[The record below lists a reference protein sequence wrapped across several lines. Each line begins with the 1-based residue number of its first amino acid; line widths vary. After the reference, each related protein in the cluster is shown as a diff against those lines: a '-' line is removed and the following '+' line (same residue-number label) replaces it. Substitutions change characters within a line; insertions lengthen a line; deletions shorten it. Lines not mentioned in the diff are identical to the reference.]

1 MGGRRGFLIYWSV
14 LGLFRPTTTA
24 MPPKKNS
31 KPPSWVASTAAPPK
45 PKVPK
50 VTVLNQITSN
60 DLKGIFF
67 TVEGI
72 DQTHFDMLATKN
84 FSSWEDV
91 RITLGV
97 PDHCRS
103 KSSCAFKTSWRIFP
117 K

>member
-1 MGGRRGFLIYWSV
+1 MSLIFLEFSLSYGRPEGVPDILVSTYV
-14 LGLFRPTTTA
+14 LGLFRPTTT

-45 PKVPK
+45 PRVLK
-50 VTVLNQITSN
+50 VTVLNQITSS

-97 PDHCRS
+97 
-103 KSSCAFKTSWRIFP
+103 
-117 K
+117 